1 MAPWRI
7 LPALTIL
14 LVLTPVA
21 QARYRPADTLDG
33 RVACAFQRLDV
44 RDKIGQ
50 ISMVS
55 IDGSGPLRHTANI
68 LRAWRAGG
76 IILFSRNISTA
87 ANLKALIANA
97 QSAEKIPLLVAADQ
111 EGGPV
116 VRIRVGLTPLPAPSF
131 YGALGSTARVY
142 EDTRAQGLA
151 LKALGINLNLA
162 PVIDVRVAANSAIG
176 RRSFGS
182 NPNLDAELVTAA
194 IQGYQA
200 AGIGATAK
208 HFLGL
213 GEVRLNAD
221 LTLPVV
227 NATRAQLE
235 LRDMPPMRAAIK
247 ANVAAI
253 MVTRVIIPALDPTR
267 TTAYASPTMVGG
279 IIRGELGYTGALI
292 TDSLLTPAIFA
303 GPGPV
308 VAALAALGAGDD
320 ILLLGGGDRPYEPEI
335 NRVITAVGQAVALG
349 RIPISRLDDAV
360 LHVLRLKARLGL
372 LPPC

>member
-1 MAPWRI
+1 MIAWRVPLLLAVLLFAAP
-7 LPALTIL
+7 A
-14 LVLTPVA
+14 A
-21 QARYRPADTLDG
+21 QARSGAGDG
-33 RVACAFQRLDV
+33 PEARVACVFQRLDI
-44 RDKIGQ
+44 RDKVGQ
-50 ISMVS
+50 IAMVS
-55 IDGSGPLRHTANI
+55 IDGAGPLRHTANM
-68 LRAWRAGG
+68 LRAWRTGG
-76 IILFSRNISTA
+76 IILFSRNVGTA

-97 QSAEKIPLLVAADQ
+97 QSAVKIPLLVATDQ

-116 VRIRVGLTPLPAPSF
+116 VRIRVGLTPLAAPSF

-142 EDTRAQGLA
+142 MDTRTQGLA
-151 LKALGINLNLA
+151 LKALGINFNLA
-162 PVIDVRVAANSAIG
+162 PVVDVRVAANSAIG

-182 NPNLDAELVTAA
+182 NPTIDAMLVSAA

-208 HFLGL
+208 HFLAL

-221 LTLPVV
+221 LSLPVV

-235 LRDMPPMRAAIK
+235 ARDMPPMRAAIK
-247 ANVAAI
+247 ADVAAI

-267 TTAYASPTMVGG
+267 TTAYASPVMVGG
-279 IIRGELGYTGALI
+279 IIRGELGYTGTII

-308 VAALAALGAGDD
+308 VAALAALRAGDD
-320 ILLLGGGDRPYEPEI
+320 ILLLGGGDKPYEPEI

-349 RIPISRLDDAV
+349 QVSMSRLDDAV
-360 LHVLRLKARLGL
+360 MHVLRLKARLGL